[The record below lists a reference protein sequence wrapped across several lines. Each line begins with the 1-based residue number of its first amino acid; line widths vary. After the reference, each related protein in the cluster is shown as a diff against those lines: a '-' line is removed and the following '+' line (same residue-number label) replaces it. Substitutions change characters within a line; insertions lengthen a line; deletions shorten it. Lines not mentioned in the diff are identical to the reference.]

1 MKSYQRVPRQNFK
14 KQQVFHIKLYFLLL
28 IIILFIVGLV
38 YAIFYSSIF
47 KIKTI
52 EIQNNNRLS
61 KEVVLSYIK
70 PLIFKT
76 KISNFLG
83 ANNILAWPQGK
94 INFDQIPIS
103 QIIIDKQWLKKSI
116 SVKVTERERF
126 AIWCVLNDQ
135 KCYWIDKNGIVF
147 DEAPV
152 TEGGL
157 LNTIS
162 DLSEN
167 QLTFGKKVIDERFI
181 NNLIYILD
189 NFPKTKLLVK
199 KIYFNRD
206 LEELNIETYDG
217 FYILFSLR
225 FNPVFNIQALQ
236 NLISKENLKNIEY
249 FDLRVEKKIYFK
261 KN

>member
-1 MKSYQRVPRQNFK
+1 MKIQGVPRRNFK
-14 KQQVFHIKLYFLLL
+14 KQRVFHIKLYFLLL
-28 IIILFIVGLV
+28 IIILLIIGLV
-38 YAIFYSSIF
+38 YVVIYSPIFR
-47 KIKTI
+47 IKTI
-52 EIQNNNRLS
+52 EVQNNNRLS
-61 KEVVLSYIK
+61 EDLVLSYIK

-76 KISNFLG
+76 KLSNFLG
-83 ANNILAWPQGK
+83 VNNILAWPQGK

-103 QIIIDKQWLKKSI
+103 QIIIDKQWLRKSI
-116 SVKVTERERF
+116 SIKVIERERF
-126 AIWCVLNDQ
+126 AIWCISNNQ

-181 NNLIYILD
+181 NNLNSILD
-189 NFPKTKLLVK
+189 NLSKAKLLIK
-199 KIYFNRD
+199 KTDFNRG
-206 LEELNIETYDG
+206 LEELKVETYDG

-249 FDLRVEKKIYFK
+249 FDLRVENKVYFK